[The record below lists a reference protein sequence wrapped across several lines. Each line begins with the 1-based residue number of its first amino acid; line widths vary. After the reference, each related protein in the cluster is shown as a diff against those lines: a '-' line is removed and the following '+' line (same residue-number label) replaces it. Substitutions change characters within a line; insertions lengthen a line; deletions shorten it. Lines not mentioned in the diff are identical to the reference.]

1 MFRRFLALLI
11 LCFALPAFADNIRVR
26 NVSGYPVTLPL
37 PYNGVL
43 APGAS
48 VIISSTLA
56 TVNANLGSAVG
67 PVFDTYLVAS
77 SNTPTASAAAAPTG
91 SIPTASLANAAV
103 TTAKVDPSLVQSVT
117 LPLTNAQLKAAHAT
131 PVTIVAAP
139 GAGKVLVPI
148 AANIYLKYGGTNA
161 FTAAAGNVLAVKR
174 AGGADILVGGPQA
187 FVQATASTVNTMADV
202 ATFSDA
208 KTVADNVALQFWNNN
223 ASEIAGNNALDNTMS
238 VVLTYRVD
246 SAPAGW

>member
-1 MFRRFLALLI
+1 MLRRFLALVV
-11 LCFALPAFADNIRVR
+11 LCFALPSFADNIRVR

-91 SIPTASLANAAV
+91 SIPTASLANSAV
-103 TTAKVDPSLVQSVT
+103 TTAKVDPSLVQSTT
-117 LPLTNAQLKAAHAT
+117 LTLTNAQIKAMHAT
-131 PVTIVAAP
+131 PITLVAAA
-139 GAGKVLVPI
+139 GAGKVIVPI
-148 AANIYLKYGGTNA
+148 ACHVYLKYGGTNA
-161 FTAAAGNVLAVKR
+161 FTSAAASVLAVKR
-174 AGGADILVGGPQA
+174 AGGADLFVGGPQA
-187 FVQATASTVNTMADV
+187 FVQATASTVNSLAAS
-202 ATFSDA
+202 ATTSDA
-208 KTVADNVALQFWNNN
+208 KTVADNVALQVWNNN
-223 ASEIAGNNALDNTMS
+223 ASEIAGNNALDNSMS